1 MSSESRRTTEGI
13 TLQQVQTTYDP
24 AKPTTAEDDS
34 AGSSDQLI
42 HFERMVNV
50 GVPPDAVRQKM
61 FLHGFDKKFVDTF
74 LEGFA

>member
-1 MSSESRRTTEGI
+1 M
-13 TLQQVQTTYDP
+13 TLQQVQTTYDQ
-24 AKPTTAEDDS
+24 AKPTTGEDDS
-34 AGSSDQLI
+34 VGSSDQLI

-74 LEGFA
+74 LGRFSVI